1 MIKYDLR
8 CDNGDEFEAWFGSIA
23 DYDKQA
29 EAGLVECPHCGSKH
43 VTKAPMAPAVQTSRK
58 KEAQKERAVAMAMAA
73 KVREHIKDNFDYV
86 GDKFADE
93 ARKMHSRRKRR
104 ARDLGRSDARRGAR
118 AGGRRHSRFAAAAG
132 ASAGAAEEAELMM
145 GRCAGARARPRHRG
159 SASDRFGQAHG

>member
-1 MIKYDLR
+1 MIRYDLR

-29 EAGLVECPHCGSKH
+29 SEGLVECPHCGSKH
-43 VTKAPMAPAVQTSRK
+43 VSKAPMAPAVRTSRA

-93 ARKMHSRRKRR
+93 ARKMHAGESEER
-104 ARDLGRSDARRGAR
+104 AIWGEATR
-118 AGGRRHSRFAAAAG
+118 
-132 ASAGAAEEAELMM
+132 EEAEQLADE
-145 GRCAGARARPRHRG
+145 GI
-159 SASDRFGQAHG
+159 QAAPLPGPLAPVAPKKLN

>member
-1 MIKYDLR
+1 MIRYDLK

-43 VTKAPMAPAVQTSRK
+43 VTKAPMAPAVQTARK
-58 KEAQKERAVAMAMAA
+58 NSERGERAVAMAMAA

-93 ARKMHSRRKRR
+93 ARKMHSGESEER
-104 ARDLGRSDARRGAR
+104 AIWGEATPEQAREL
-118 AGGRRHSRFAAAAG
+118 
-132 ASAGAAEEAELMM
+132 AEEGIPAAPLPPVL
-145 GRCAGARARPRHRG
+145 APV
-159 SASDRFGQAHG
+159 QPKKLN

>member
-1 MIKYDLR
+1 MIKYDLK

-29 EAGLVECPHCGSKH
+29 DAGLVECPHCGSRH

-58 KEAQKERAVAMAMAA
+58 QEARKDRAVAMAMAA

-93 ARKMHSRRKRR
+93 ARKMHEGESEER
-104 ARDLGRSDARRGAR
+104 AIWGEATPEEVR
-118 AGGRRHSRFAAAAG
+118 ALEEDGVP
-132 ASAGAAEEAELMM
+132 ASPLPPEL
-145 GRCAGARARPRHRG
+145 APV
-159 SASDRFGQAHG
+159 QPKKLN

>member
-8 CDNGDEFEAWFGSIA
+8 CDRGDEFEAWFGSIS

-43 VTKAPMAPAVQTSRK
+43 VEKAPMAPAVQTGRK
-58 KEAQKERAVAMAMAA
+58 KAERTERAVAMAMAA

-93 ARKMHSRRKRR
+93 ARKMHQGESEER
-104 ARDLGRSDARRGAR
+104 AIWGEATPEQAQEL
-118 AGGRRHSRFAAAAG
+118 
-132 ASAGAAEEAELMM
+132 AEEGIPAAPLPPEL
-145 GRCAGARARPRHRG
+145 APV
-159 SASDRFGQAHG
+159 QPKKLN

>member
-1 MIKYDLR
+1 MIRYDLR
-8 CDNGDEFEAWFGSIA
+8 CDKGDEFEAWFGSIA

-43 VTKAPMAPAVQTSRK
+43 VEKAPMAPAVRTSRS

-93 ARKMHSRRKRR
+93 ARKMHTGESEER
-104 ARDLGRSDARRGAR
+104 AMWGEATPEQAREL
-118 AGGRRHSRFAAAAG
+118 
-132 ASAGAAEEAELMM
+132 AEEGIPAAPLPPEL
-145 GRCAGARARPRHRG
+145 APQIAPKKLN
-159 SASDRFGQAHG
+159 